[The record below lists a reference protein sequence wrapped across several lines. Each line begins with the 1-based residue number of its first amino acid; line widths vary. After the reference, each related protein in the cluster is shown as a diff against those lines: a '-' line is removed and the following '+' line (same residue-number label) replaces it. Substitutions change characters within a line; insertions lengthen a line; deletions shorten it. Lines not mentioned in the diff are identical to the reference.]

1 MLAAYRNL
9 LKTAH
14 GRSRLAWVG
23 YIFVTLLAGILRF
36 YNLANP
42 AKLVFDETY
51 YVKDAYTLSQSGV
64 ELSWPN
70 NPNPAFEAGKVHT
83 FLNDPAFVVHP
94 PLGKWLIAVGMN
106 IFGADNS
113 FGWRFSSALFGTLT
127 VALTILV
134 AWQLMRSV
142 TWSIAAGFLMAI
154 DGHAIVLS
162 RTALLDGFLGF
173 FALLAFYF
181 VMRDREQNRLR
192 ILQHPS
198 INVIWNRP
206 WLMAAA
212 VALGAATGVKW
223 SGVWFAV
230 IFGAYVC
237 VSEALFRLRVEA
249 IEGETPNHHEKP
261 VALAIW
267 QSLAN
272 LVLMVP
278 LFLATYLST
287 WAGWLASDRGWDAK
301 WASSPINQFWGIF
314 NLVPQKLQSLW
325 HYHQEALNFHVNL
338 HTPHSYAS
346 NPLTWLLLYRPTS
359 FFYEGAANGE
369 AGCTLSEG
377 CSSAITAL
385 GNPAIW
391 YAALIAL
398 VLLVIRYFKHRES
411 VPGLILLGIAAGYLP
426 WLVFMNRTVFQFY
439 AITFLPWLVLALTF
453 ILKSWLQGSAS
464 ELRQKAEQRLLI
476 FFALATAVSI
486 YFYPIWIGLQ
496 VSYWFWS
503 AHMWIPSWI

>member
-1 MLAAYRNL
+1 
-9 LKTAH
+9 
-14 GRSRLAWVG
+14 
-23 YIFVTLLAGILRF
+23 
-36 YNLANP
+36 
-42 AKLVFDETY
+42 
-51 YVKDAYTLSQSGV
+51 
-64 ELSWPN
+64 
-70 NPNPAFEAGKVHT
+70 
-83 FLNDPAFVVHP
+83 
-94 PLGKWLIAVGMN
+94 
-106 IFGADNS
+106 
-113 FGWRFSSALFGTLT
+113 
-127 VALTILV
+127 
-134 AWQLMRSV
+134 
-142 TWSIAAGFLMAI
+142 
-154 DGHAIVLS
+154 
-162 RTALLDGFLGF
+162 
-173 FALLAFYF
+173 
-181 VMRDREQNRLR
+181 
-192 ILQHPS
+192 
-198 INVIWNRP
+198 
-206 WLMAAA
+206 
-212 VALGAATGVKW
+212 
-223 SGVWFAV
+223 
-230 IFGAYVC
+230 

-249 IEGETPNHHEKP
+249 IEGEAANHHEKP

-267 QSLAN
+267 QGLAN

-278 LFLATYLST
+278 LFLATYLAT

-301 WASSPINQFWGIF
+301 WASAPINQFWGIF

-369 AGCTLSEG
+369 AGCTFSEG

-385 GNPAIW
+385 GNPVIW

-439 AITFLPWLVLALTF
+439 AITFLPWLMLALTF
-453 ILKSWLQGSAS
+453 ILKNWLQGKAA

-486 YFYPIWIGLQ
+486 YFYPIWTGLQ